1 MVSATRWFFDTEFI
15 DTGSI
20 IEPISIGIV
29 SEDGDRQFDLAK
41 VRRFLEAAKPYV
53 K

>member
-1 MVSATRWFFDTEFI
+1 MGDTPFWI
-15 DTGSI
+15 DAETHLRS
-20 IEPISIGIV
+20 
-29 SEDGDRQFDLAK
+29 DGDRQFDLAK